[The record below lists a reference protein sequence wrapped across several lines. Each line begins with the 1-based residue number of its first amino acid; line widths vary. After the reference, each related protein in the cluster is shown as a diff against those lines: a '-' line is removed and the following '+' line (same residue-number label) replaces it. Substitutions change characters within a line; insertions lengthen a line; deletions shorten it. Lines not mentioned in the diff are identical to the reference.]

1 MPTKAAPKKATTTRR
16 KTTTTRTRA
25 KTAPR
30 AAPKAAT
37 KAASKATST
46 KAATPAKTPD
56 VSVVKDA
63 PSSAG
68 KAELKKR
75 ELMDLVVER
84 SDVKKKYAKPVIE
97 AMMEVLGEALA
108 EERPLNLQ
116 PMGRVL
122 PQRVKDVGK
131 HRVIITRIRQS
142 KERAAQMAV
151 AQSGT
156 AAVAKAGE

>member
-1 MPTKAAPKKATTTRR
+1 MPTKAAPKKTTTTRR

-25 KTAPR
+25 KTTPNAAPS
-30 AAPKAAT
+30 AAPKAAPKT
-37 KAASKATST
+37 AAPKAV
-46 KAATPAKTPD
+46 AAPNTPP
-56 VSVVKDA
+56 VSVVKDV
-63 PSSAG
+63 PSTAG

-84 SDVKKKYAKPVIE
+84 TDVKKKFAKPVIE
-97 AMMEVLGEALA
+97 AMIEVMGEALA

-122 PQRVKDVGK
+122 PQRVKDAGK

-142 KERAAQMAV
+142 KDRAGQ
-151 AQSGT
+151 T
-156 AAVAKAGE
+156 DAAPGEMVDVAKAVK